1 MDLIFLIFALF
12 ALIYSIIIHEYAH
25 GWMADRLGDPTAK
38 YAGRLTLNPL
48 PHIDPIGSIFI
59 PTMLV
64 LFHASFIFGWAKPVP
79 FNPNNLSD
87 KKYGS
92 AKVALA
98 GPAANFFIA
107 LFLGIILR
115 IFRLDILNGYNFTI
129 FAQLIAYVVWLNLLL
144 GIFNLVPIPPLDG
157 SKIFSPFLPYKWQEI
172 MFQFENWGMIIL
184 ILFIFLL
191 FPTVIMPILNFVF
204 YLIVGVPFYYF
215 M

>member
-1 MDLIFLIFALF
+1 MIFLFN
-12 ALIYSIIIHEYAH
+12 
-25 GWMADRLGDPTAK
+25 
-38 YAGRLTLNPL
+38 AG
-48 PHIDPIGSIFI
+48 
-59 PTMLV
+59 
-64 LFHASFIFGWAKPVP
+64 FIFGWAKPVP

-87 KKYGS
+87 KKYGI

-107 LFLGIILR
+107 LFLGMILR
-115 IFRLDILNGYNFTI
+115 ICYTDALSGYNLDIFM
-129 FAQLIAYVVWLNLLL
+129 QLIAYVIWLNLLL
-144 GIFNLVPIPPLDG
+144 GIFNLMPIPPLDG
-157 SKIFSPFLPYKWQEI
+157 SKIFATFLPYKWQEI
-172 MFQFENWGMIIL
+172 MFQLERWGMLIL